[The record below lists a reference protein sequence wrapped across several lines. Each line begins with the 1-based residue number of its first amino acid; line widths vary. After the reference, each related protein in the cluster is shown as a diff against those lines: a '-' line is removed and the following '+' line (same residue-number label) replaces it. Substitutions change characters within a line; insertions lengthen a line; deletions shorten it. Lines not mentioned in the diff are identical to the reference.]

1 MKDKARK
8 GTVHRYFRF
17 TDVLVVLLCLTGA
30 ALSFNL
36 FRLDL
41 FAALAVQNEEPLGTI
56 IVRDNVVQ
64 RRLINRTLWE
74 RLATGSPVYSGDLI
88 RVADLSFA
96 SIDMGH
102 TLINLNKNTLI
113 QIQRTG
119 NQENPVHISLDEGE
133 LTLSSG
139 EGGGGITLNLMGRRV
154 EVDASSVLN
163 ARVGSDGMA
172 LIVNEGSV
180 LLIED
185 GQERELLLGM
195 ILALDSEGTEVAEPS
210 AVVTRP
216 HSDAR
221 FLKSSAQPLPVTF
234 EWFRQNLEAD
244 APLHLE
250 LASDR
255 NFNRIIHTLISDAN
269 GALVLVESGTW
280 HWRLSFEDIVLSSGR
295 FLVSEAR
302 GTELISPIANSRVRF
317 QSNPPPLRFQWAEVP
332 NAQGYV
338 LQVSPEPDFAHL
350 EINKQV
356 ASTFLVD
363 SGLKQGT
370 WYWRVMPV
378 FPIVFEGRPAFSPYE
393 IFHIE
398 RETDAQADR
407 GNGELGRGELAIELP
422 AIEIP
427 AEIQLVSPIQGAT
440 IAGLTALRQQTV
452 FSWNSSGDI
461 EHSRFILSRSSNP
474 LSGLSVAE
482 IRDPVG
488 GIARIGNLEEGLWY
502 WTVET
507 RSPTGRFNSASPR
520 QFRVLP
526 IPLLP
531 APGNLL
537 PVQDFHIGIETL
549 RRQRTINFSWAP
561 VPDANAY
568 ILALYHQTPEG
579 LREIIRTAPENRTNW
594 TLENISVLDRGT
606 FIWQVQALNLNLDDA
621 IEQRGMLS
629 EHSFTIDIPLP
640 GPVRIQQPGAPNVR

>member
-8 GTVHRYFRF
+8 GSVHRYFRF
-17 TDVLVVLLCLTGA
+17 ADVLVVLLCLTGA
-30 ALSFNL
+30 AISFNL

-74 RLATGSPVYSGDLI
+74 RIATGAPVYSGDLI

-96 SIDMGH
+96 SIDLGH

-113 QIQRTG
+113 QIQRGG

-133 LTLSSG
+133 LTLASS

-154 EVDASSVLN
+154 EVDAGSVMN
-163 ARVGSDGMA
+163 ARVGSEGMA
-172 LIVNEGSV
+172 VIVNEGSV

-185 GQERELLLGM
+185 GQERELVLGM
-195 ILALDSEGTEVAEPS
+195 MLALDAEGAEVEEPA
-210 AVVTRP
+210 AVVTSP
-216 HSDAR
+216 QSDAR
-221 FLKSSAQPLPVTF
+221 FLKSSPLPLPVTF
-234 EWFRQNLEAD
+234 DWVRQNLEAD
-244 APLHLE
+244 APLQLE
-250 LASDR
+250 LSSDR
-255 NFNRIIHTLISDAN
+255 NFNRIIHTLVSDGNSVQAR
-269 GALVLVESGTW
+269 VESGTW
-280 HWRLSFEDIVLSSGR
+280 HWRLSFDELVLASGR

-302 GTELISPIANSRVRF
+302 GTELISPIANSRFRF

-338 LQVSPEPDFAHL
+338 LQVAPEPDFAHL
-350 EINKQV
+350 EINRQV

-363 SGLKQGT
+363 SSLQQGT

-393 IFHIE
+393 LFHIE
-398 RETDAQADR
+398 RETEAQAASSD
-407 GNGELGRGELAIELP
+407 GELGRVELVLEL
-422 AIEIP
+422 P
-427 AEIQLVSPIQGAT
+427 AEIQLSSPLQGAT
-440 IAGLTALRQQTV
+440 IAGLSALREETV
-452 FSWNSSGDI
+452 FRWNSSGDI
-461 EHSRFILSRSSNP
+461 EQSRFILSRNSNP
-474 LSGLSVAE
+474 LSGLSVAD

-488 GIARIGNLEEGLWY
+488 GIARIDCLEEGLWY

-507 RSPTGRFNSASPR
+507 RSPSGRLSSASPR

-537 PVQDFHIGIETL
+537 PAQGFHIGIETL
-549 RRQRTINFSWAP
+549 RRQRTIDFSWTP
-561 VPDANAY
+561 VADANAY
-568 ILALYHQTPEG
+568 IFALYQETPDG
-579 LREIIRTAPENRTNW
+579 RKEIIRTAPENRTRW
-594 TLENISVLDRGT
+594 TLENISVLDRGN
-606 FIWQVQALNLNLDDA
+606 FIWQVEAVNVGAGNA
-621 IEQRGMLS
+621 IEQRGVIAERNFSL
-629 EHSFTIDIPLP
+629 DIPLP
-640 GPVRIQQPGAPNVR
+640 GPVRIQQPGTANAR